1 MRREGRRDYT
11 GLAVQEA
18 LRHSSVVFDNAAMLI
33 AEQLKPLRAACA
45 VAATGSTVAAAL
57 ALHVSQ
63 SSVVRAVQALEAGL
77 GQTLFERVGRGMR
90 TTPAGAGLVRRGARA
105 LAHLAAA
112 GRRSGVQPG
121 VSAHVG
127 LGAGALTSLAQADEP
142 VGSLAWAHSRL
153 AAGVS
158 HRHLQVLRS
167 LAHTRSETLSARA
180 LGISQSAVHQTL
192 AQLEHM
198 SGAALFV
205 RARRGL
211 RLTEAGD
218 SALQACKLAL
228 AELQQAEDEW
238 ALDQGRVQGR
248 LLIGTLP
255 FSTGQL
261 LSEAV
266 DRVLKAHPG
275 LSVTIID
282 GTYDALLAQLQQ
294 ADIDFIVG
302 ALRPA
307 LPDAALQQETL
318 FLDQLAVVARAAHPL
333 VKRRQ
338 LGWPDLAGAAWIL
351 PMPNTPAQAAFEQ
364 ALQVAGIPVPVDALR
379 VNSAL
384 MMQALLAQGDRLAL
398 MSPRQVQRELAA
410 GQLVQLPVN
419 VRHQPRMIGII
430 RRADHWP
437 TSAAQTLLD
446 ALRAVARDIAEPAQ
460 DS

>member
-1 MRREGRRDYT
+1 MRSEGRRDYT

-18 LRHSSVVFDNAAMLI
+18 LRLSNVVFDNAAMLI

-45 VAATGSTVAAAL
+45 VAATGSTVAAAQ

-90 TTPAGAGLVRRGARA
+90 PTAAGAGLVRRGARA

-112 GRRSGVQPG
+112 GRGSG
-121 VSAHVG
+121 AHAG
-127 LGAGALTSLAQADEP
+127 LGAGAATGFAQADEP
-142 VGSLAWAHSRL
+142 VDSLAWARSRL

-307 LPDAALQQETL
+307 LPDTALQQETL

-333 VKRRQ
+333 VQRRQ

-419 VRHQPRMIGII
+419 VRHQPRMIGIV

-460 DS
+460 DPR

>member
-1 MRREGRRDYT
+1 
-11 GLAVQEA
+11 
-18 LRHSSVVFDNAAMLI
+18 MLI

-63 SSVVRAVQALEAGL
+63 SSVTRAVQVLEASL
-77 GQTLFERVGRGMR
+77 GRPLFERVDRGMR
-90 TTPAGAGLVRRGARA
+90 LTAAGVGLVRRGTRA
-105 LAHLAAA
+105 LEHLAAA
-112 GRRSGVQPG
+112 GRPATTERRW
-121 VSAHVG
+121 SADG
-127 LGAGALTSLAQADEP
+127 LPDALAASSQTM
-142 VGSLAWAHSRL
+142 AWASSRL
-153 AAGVS
+153 AAGVG
-158 HRHLQVLRS
+158 HRHLRVLRS
-167 LAHTRSETLSARA
+167 LAQTRSETLSARA

-198 SGAALFV
+198 SGGLLFV

-266 DRVLKAHPG
+266 DRVLQAHPG

-333 VKRRQ
+333 AQRKP
-338 LGWPDLAGAAWIL
+338 LSWPDLAGAAWIL

-364 ALQVAGIPVPVDALR
+364 ALQVAGIPVPADALR

-410 GQLVQLPVN
+410 GLLVQLPVT

-430 RRADHWP
+430 RRAGHWP

-446 ALRAVARDIAEPAQ
+446 ALRAVARDIAEPAPEPIE
-460 DS
+460 

>member
-1 MRREGRRDYT
+1 M
-11 GLAVQEA
+11 
-18 LRHSSVVFDNAAMLI
+18 SI

-63 SSVVRAVQALEAGL
+63 SSVTRAVQVLEASL
-77 GQTLFERVGRGMR
+77 GRPLFERMDRGMR
-90 TTPAGAGLVRRGARA
+90 LTAAGAGLVRRGTRA
-105 LAHLAAA
+105 LEHLAAA
-112 GRRSGVQPG
+112 GKPATTERRWSVDASPEALASGA
-121 VSAHVG
+121 STHNM
-127 LGAGALTSLAQADEP
+127 
-142 VGSLAWAHSRL
+142 AWASSRL
-153 AAGVS
+153 AAGVG
-158 HRHLQVLRS
+158 HRHLRVLGL
-167 LAHTRSETLSARA
+167 LAQTRSETLSAQA

-198 SGAALFV
+198 SGSPLFV

-238 ALDQGRVQGR
+238 ALEQGRVQGR
-248 LLIGTLP
+248 LMIGTLP
-255 FSTGQL
+255 FSTGHL

-266 DRVLKAHPG
+266 DRVLQAHPG

-333 VKRRQ
+333 AQRSQ
-338 LGWPDLAGAAWIL
+338 LSWPDLAGAAWIL

-364 ALQVAGIPVPVDALR
+364 ALQVAGIPVPADALR

-410 GQLVQLPVN
+410 GLLVQLPVN

-430 RRADHWP
+430 RRAGHWP

-446 ALRAVARDIAEPAQ
+446 SLRAVARDIAEPAPEPIE
-460 DS
+460 SAIK